1 MTKRQLAEKQIELQE
16 RVQALANINIV
27 TCGHCGSVLLHER
40 NDELITCACCK
51 HELDQSDCPDLWYE
65 GCQNNAEFDED
76 EPINEP
82 TKEISVDDVVKVAMD
97 LNLNPSISEINEVL
111 GYYDNEARENPDW
124 NWSEI
129 VENILYN
136 VVTPTHT
143 K

>member
-1 MTKRQLAEKQIELQE
+1 MTKKELAEKQIELQE
-16 RVQALANINIV
+16 IIQASGMNVV
-27 TCGHCGSVLLHER
+27 TCGDCGFVLLHE
-40 NDELITCACCK
+40 ITDNFYAKCLCGF
-51 HELDQSDCPDLWYE
+51 ES
-65 GCQNNAEFDED
+65 
-76 EPINEP
+76 NEP
-82 TKEISVDDVVKVAMD
+82 SDFPDFWCRGQENNYSFITTDDVVKIAMD